1 MTQTHDAEFQSD
13 PAELLQWSIVP
24 SERGTVVAVVGEVDL
39 ATADAL
45 TRVLEKAMEGRP
57 ARLAVDVAGVSFLD
71 STGIRCFVL
80 AARKGAEIGCELVV
94 RNPTAAISRVF
105 EICGVDE
112 ILLEDVDRDATQ
124 GR

>member
-1 MTQTHDAEFQSD
+1 MTKTQHPESRSD
-13 PAELLQWSIVP
+13 PAELLQWSIAS
-24 SERGTVVAVVGEVDL
+24 SERETVVVIVGEVDL

-45 TRVLEKAMEGRP
+45 DLALAQAMEGRP
-57 ARLAVDVAGVSFLD
+57 ARLAVDVSGVSFLD

-80 AARKGAEIGCELVV
+80 AVRKGSEIGCKVVV
-94 RNPTAAISRVF
+94 RNPTAAILRVF

-112 ILLEDVDRDATQ
+112 FLLENVDRDAIQ